1 MSLGSPLMRLQTPFI
16 GHSNPQHI
24 SSKHFHVIFANGDN
38 YLQFMKEV
46 FSNKTF
52 KSNYQSINCG
62 IQLLIVNISNWKS
75 RHSFILF
82 IEI

>member
-1 MSLGSPLMRLQTPFI
+1 MFTVKHHSLGSPLMRLQTPFI

-24 SSKHFHVIFANGDN
+24 SSKHLHVIFAKGDS

-52 KSNYQSINCG
+52 KSNNQSINYG
-62 IQLLIVNISNWKS
+62 IQFQIGNPGI
-75 RHSFILF
+75 HLF
-82 IEI
+82 FL